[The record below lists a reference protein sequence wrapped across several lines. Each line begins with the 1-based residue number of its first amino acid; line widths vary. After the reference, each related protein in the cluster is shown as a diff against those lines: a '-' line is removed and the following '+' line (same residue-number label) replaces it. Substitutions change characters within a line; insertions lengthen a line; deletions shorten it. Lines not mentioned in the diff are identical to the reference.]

1 MAEDEDIVVKIDQET
16 PAEGERVAPEADPV
30 AELKAQYQE
39 LEGERERER
48 TEREA
53 AQRREE
59 SERSAR
65 IAAEHALDAG
75 RTEIADSRLATI
87 EQGIAAAQTSSEA
100 AKAEIATAQ
109 EAGDWK
115 RVADAHEKLADAR
128 ADLKMLA
135 QGKSDLEAGKA
146 EPRQEQRRQAPAD
159 PLEAFLQGRTAPT
172 ANWLRSHP
180 DELRALATNSDSRR
194 VAKISAAH
202 NDALAEGY
210 GLDSSEYFAHVER
223 FLGMTKEEKKEE
235 AKPAGNG
242 VAKAAR
248 RSGPTVAPVQASG
261 GGVSG
266 DGVEVRLSKGEAA
279 AATDGT
285 LVWNYNDPSGKG
297 LFKKGDPIGTTEM
310 ARRKKAMSDQ
320 GLYDK
325 SWTQS

>member
-1 MAEDEDIVVKIDQET
+1 MAEDEDIVVKVDQDK
-16 PAEGERVAPEADPV
+16 PAGESVVPADPV
-30 AELKAQYQE
+30 AELKAQYEE

-53 AQRREE
+53 AQRRED
-59 SERSAR
+59 SERAGR

-87 EQGIAAAQTSSEA
+87 EQGMSAAQTASDA
-100 AKAEIATAQ
+100 AKAEIASAQ

-146 EPRQEQRRQAPAD
+146 EPRREQRRQAPTD

-172 ANWLRSHP
+172 AKWLRDHP
-180 DELRALATNSDSRR
+180 DDLRVLATNSDTRR

-210 GLDSSEYFAHVER
+210 GLDSPEYFAHVER
-223 FLGMTKEEKKEE
+223 FLGMTKEEAKETP
-235 AKPAGNG
+235 KPAGNG
-242 VAKAAR
+242 APKAAPR
-248 RSGPTVAPVQASG
+248 RPGPPVAPVQASG

-266 DGVEVRLSKGEAA
+266 GGVEVRLSKGEAA

-285 LVWNYNDPSGKG
+285 LVWNYNDPSGKN
-297 LFKKGDPIGTTEM
+297 LFKKGDPIGITEM
-310 ARRKKAMSDQ
+310 ARRKKALTEQ
-320 GLYDK
+320 GQYDK
-325 SWTQS
+325 SWVQS